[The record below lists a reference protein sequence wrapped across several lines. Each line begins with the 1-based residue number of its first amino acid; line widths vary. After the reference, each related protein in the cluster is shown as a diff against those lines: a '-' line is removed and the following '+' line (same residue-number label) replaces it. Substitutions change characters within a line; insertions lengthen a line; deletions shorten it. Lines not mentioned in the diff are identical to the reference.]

1 MIKINKNTHIQVLKK
16 LDMPVSVVPL
26 IDSQGGLWFLDEKG
40 AQTTRLNIQYPI
52 KDKEWFEEFID
63 YLESLYKS
71 TDSITWSN
79 KYDIDSAI
87 LYFLMFHKKKGT
99 IE

>member
-1 MIKINKNTHIQVLKK
+1 MDFLRNLET
-16 LDMPVSVVPL
+16 PASVVPL
-26 IDSQGGLWFLDEKG
+26 IDSLGGMWL
-40 AQTTRLNIQYPI
+40 LNDQEASAVRRSIQYPMQ
-52 KDKEWFEEFID
+52 DPEWFVEFKE

-71 TDSITWSN
+71 AETVAWSN

-99 IE
+99 VL